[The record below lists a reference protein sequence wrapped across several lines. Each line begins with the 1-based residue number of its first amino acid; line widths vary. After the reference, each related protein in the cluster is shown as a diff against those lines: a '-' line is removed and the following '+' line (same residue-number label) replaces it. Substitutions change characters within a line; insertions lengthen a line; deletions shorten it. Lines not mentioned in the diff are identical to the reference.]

1 MKIEGVII
9 IAVLCYTAGYYVRV
23 LIEKIKKWFHDE
35 C

>member
-1 MKIEGVII
+1 MKTEGVII

-23 LIEKIKKWFHDE
+23 VTEKLKKWFKDE